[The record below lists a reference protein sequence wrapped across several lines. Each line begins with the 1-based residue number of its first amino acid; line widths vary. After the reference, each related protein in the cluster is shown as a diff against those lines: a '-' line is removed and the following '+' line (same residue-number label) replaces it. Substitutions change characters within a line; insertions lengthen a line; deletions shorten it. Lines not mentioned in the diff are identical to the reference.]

1 MILTERVGAESLRL
15 ISNHL
20 FIFSDFWE
28 KEKDNKIM
36 EDQQVSLIPDQLDYW
51 HGWDNLGLQSQLGF
65 AYFTCIKLPTPKH
78 RYMGSK
84 GSTLLEGAARHASER
99 EGRLDHES
107 HPISQSQGPDR
118 TGEVGRDW
126 VRVIEGRVEV
136 AFPLFFFL
144 GVRCCFLK

>member
-15 ISNHL
+15 ISDHL

-36 EDQQVSLIPDQLDYW
+36 EAQQVSLIPDQLDHWY
-51 HGWDNLGLQSQLGF
+51 GWDNLGLQLGLCLL
-65 AYFTCIKLPTPKH
+65 YLSIKLPTPKH
-78 RYMGSK
+78 RYLGSK
-84 GSTLLEGAARHASER
+84 GSALLEGAARHALER

-136 AFPLFFFL
+136 TFPLFFFL